1 MEKTWQTRRIGDIV
15 GAYPRAAE
23 AFKAWNIDY
32 CCGGKRPLRD
42 ALDEKRTT
50 ADQFAALVDARE
62 AGRKAN
68 AGRTDFTAMSPA
80 VLSAYIEDT
89 HHEYLRRALPEIGA
103 LLMKVLRAHGAN
115 HRELYDVYT
124 LFGRLRSD
132 IEGHLVKEETQLFP
146 ALTQGG
152 LQAGEAARLAG
163 EIVSEHEAAG
173 ELLRAL
179 RDATNDYTVPDD
191 ACPTYQK
198 AYRLLPELERDLHQH
213 IHLENNILLK
223 GVAA

>member
-1 MEKTWQTRRIGDIV
+1 MKMNSNTTV
-15 GAYPRAAE
+15 GEIAASKPE
-23 AFKAWNIDY
+23 ALTVFQELGVDY
-32 CCGGKRPLRD
+32 CCGGKRPLKE

-50 ADQFAALVDARE
+50 TDQFAALVDARE

-89 HHEYLRRALPEIGA
+89 HHEYLRRALPEIGE
-103 LLMKVLRAHGAN
+103 LLLRVLRAHGAN

-124 LFGRLRSD
+124 LYGRLRSD
-132 IEGHLVKEETQLFP
+132 LEGHLIKEETQLFP
-146 ALTQGG
+146 ALA
-152 LQAGEAARLAG
+152 QAGEAARLAV
-163 EIVSEHEAAG
+163 EIMNEHEAAG

-179 RDATNDYTVPDD
+179 RDATSDYTVPDD
-191 ACPTYQK
+191 ACATYVK